1 MNHDVA
7 ADGSSARIARPAA
20 IALSLIGALLL
31 LAGTDAMADAEHPG
45 EHRSGP
51 TDSELGPAH
60 SDHMPRHGGQFVHS
74 DHMPRHGGQFVMS
87 TDGYH
92 HLEAALPRPDRFQV
106 YLYDDHTRPIP
117 ATPFLP
123 GARAWLHRPDAAG
136 DELDDRVEIRLRA
149 APDGTR
155 LEARIP
161 AGASLPIEVGL
172 ELMLG
177 PDRSEVVFDFNFLAL
192 SVAPIGETQASRKP

>member
-20 IALSLIGALLL
+20 LALSLIGALLL

-45 EHRSGP
+45 EHRAGR
-51 TDSELGPAH
+51 TDSELGPA
-60 SDHMPRHGGQFVHS
+60 HS

-123 GARAWLHRPDAAG
+123 GARAWLHRHDAAG
-136 DELDDRVEIRLRA
+136 NELDDRVEIRLRA
-149 APDGTR
+149 AQDGSR

-161 AGASLPIEVGL
+161 AGASLPIEVAL

-177 PDRSEVVFDFNFLAL
+177 PDHSEVVFEFNFLGL